1 MCHYLGQEGWG
12 FELHF
17 GSRNRWFLSSLKVRI
32 VVGFEVR
39 SRGFCVCVFFFLWLL
54 CVGFVDFLN
63 KSFVLFLVG
72 GAGFCC

>member
-1 MCHYLGQEGWG
+1 MVFVVFFG
-12 FELHF
+12 FF
-17 GSRNRWFLSSLKVRI
+17 
-32 VVGFEVR
+32 
-39 SRGFCVCVFFFLWLL
+39 VCVFWLLL